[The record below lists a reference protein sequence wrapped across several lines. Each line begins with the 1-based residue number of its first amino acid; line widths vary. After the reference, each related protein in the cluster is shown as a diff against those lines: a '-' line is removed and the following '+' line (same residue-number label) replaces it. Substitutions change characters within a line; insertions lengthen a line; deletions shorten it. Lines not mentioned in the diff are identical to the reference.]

1 MNNIIKL
8 SFVGDIMCEKAQL
21 LASKEKG
28 KYNFDKMLEE
38 IKGYLQQSDY
48 VIGNLETPI
57 SKIAGYTNDLYCF
70 NTPEEFLKAL
80 KDANF
85 NLLITANNHC
95 LDRGIVGLN
104 KTMEKIKKYNMDYVG
119 TYKNKKESKN
129 TTIKKING
137 VKVAFI
143 AYTYGTNYSYNKYKL
158 SRRQEYKINL
168 IKKQD
173 SDSTWKDYLKT
184 SAYKDMYLRQI
195 KSKVKEIIK
204 YKDKRLKI
212 NTKNSIVIDEL
223 NQGEWHIDKGLLQ
236 KAKED
241 IKKAKEN
248 SDIVVFILHSG
259 GQFNE
264 QPGSFTKNIVKELVK
279 EDLDI
284 LVAMHPHVVQK
295 TEFIQGK
302 PVIYSLGNF
311 SISPSTPY
319 INFDL
324 LPEYSILLNLYVT
337 TNTKKIEKITFS
349 ILKGI
354 EDERKYLKIYRV
366 SELIQKEED
375 KEKKRKLIQDMIFI
389 YNRVL
394 NTNITELKIQEEYEI
409 KEKNK
414 KWKN

>member
-8 SFVGDIMCEKAQL
+8 SFVGDIMCEKVQL

-38 IKGYLQQSDY
+38 IRGYLQQSDY

-70 NTPEEFLKAL
+70 NTPEEFLKSL

-143 AYTYGTNYSYNKYKL
+143 AYTYGTNYSYNRYKL
-158 SRRQEYKINL
+158 SNRQEYKVNL
-168 IKKQD
+168 IKKQN

-414 KWKN
+414 K